1 MKTILSILT
10 VIAFVYLLSNCGKK
24 EFDDISGN
32 KKLSGRVYLIDT
44 LGTVQEPQLLKSKK
58 VYIRYDGTAASDYLY
73 SVVSGADGYF
83 TFTNLSA
90 RSYTVFT
97 EEVRAGIKYTDAQPV
112 DPGQKDSIILRLK
125 PDTLQQ
131 RLLNLIVTDKNK
143 ERVSGSIV
151 YIYGSQLVADNDTAI
166 TGAGAIVTDTTGIYG
181 NKLRIGLGDGK
192 YYFKAKRVLSD
203 TILRSPTLVSMT
215 IAGNGLRDISIPVQ

>member
-1 MKTILSILT
+1 MKKILPILP
-10 VIAFVYLLSNCGKK
+10 VIAFAYLLTNCGKK

-44 LGTVQEPQLLKSKK
+44 LGTAQEPQMLKSKK
-58 VYIRYDGTAASDYLY
+58 VYIRYSGSSTSDYLY

-90 RSYTVFT
+90 QSYTVFT
-97 EEVRAGIKYTDAQPV
+97 EEIRSGIKYVDAQQV
-112 DPGQKDSIILRLK
+112 DPGQKDSIVLRLK

-143 ERVSGSIV
+143 ERVSGAIV
-151 YIYGSQLVADNDTAI
+151 YVYSSQLVADHDSAI
-166 TGAGAIVTDTTGIYG
+166 TGTGSILADTTSIYG

-192 YYFKAKRVLSD
+192 YYFKAKRALTD
-203 TILRSPTLVSMT
+203 TILRSRALVNTT
-215 IAGNGLRDISIPVQ
+215 ISGNGLKDISIAVE

>member
-1 MKTILSILT
+1 MKKIFPILT
-10 VIAFVYLLSNCGKK
+10 VITFIYLLSNCGKK

-32 KKLSGRVYLIDT
+32 KKLSGRIYLVDT
-44 LGTVQEPQLLKSKK
+44 LGTVLEPQLLKSKK
-58 VYIRYDGTAASDYLY
+58 VYIRYTGSSTSDYLY

-90 RSYTVFT
+90 QSYTVFT
-97 EEVRAGIKYTDAQPV
+97 EEVRSGIKYTDAQPV
-112 DPGQKDSIILRLK
+112 DPGQKDSIVLRLK

-151 YIYGSQLVADNDTAI
+151 YIYSSQLVADNDAAI
-166 TGAGAIVTDTTGIYG
+166 TGAGSILADTTGIYG

-192 YYFKAKRVLSD
+192 YYFKAKRALTD
-203 TILRSPTLVSMT
+203 TTLRSRTLVSAA
-215 IAGNGLRDISIPVQ
+215 ISGNGLRDITVSIE